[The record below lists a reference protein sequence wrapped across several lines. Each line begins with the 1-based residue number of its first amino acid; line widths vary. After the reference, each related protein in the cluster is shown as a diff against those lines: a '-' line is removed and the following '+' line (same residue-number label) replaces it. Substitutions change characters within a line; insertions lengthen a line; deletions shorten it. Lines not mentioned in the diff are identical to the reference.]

1 PLTAALIVLIG
12 CDRGSKPALLNAS
25 APDFTIQDAG
35 RTVSLHDFRGKV
47 VVLNFWATWCP
58 PCVDEMPSLV
68 ALQAKPEVRD
78 RVQILAVSLDQDES
92 AYKKFLADYNISILT
107 IRDPSQESTPAATGI
122 PISLYTNA
130 KKRFSRIL
138 RIVAALRLRA
148 RTIPRRSP
156 ITKVT
161 SADSIATSVPVPIAI
176 PTFACA
182 RAGASLMPSP
192 AIATRDWVLGIGSW
206 GLSTGDWVVGDK
218 GESCSIILLCIFP
231 LSSQSLLLSPPCFR
245 VCII

>member
-1 PLTAALIVLIG
+1 MRKRPQILVLALLAALCALIG

-68 ALQAKPEVRD
+68 ALQSKPEVKD

-107 IRDPSQESTPAATGI
+107 IRDPSQESTRHYATTGFPETFI
-122 PISLYTNA
+122 IDANGVLRRKFIGPIDW
-130 KKRFSRIL
+130 
-138 RIVAALRLRA
+138 
-148 RTIPRRSP
+148 
-156 ITKVT
+156 TKPEII
-161 SADSIATSVPVPIAI
+161 AYLQSI
-176 PTFACA
+176 
-182 RAGASLMPSP
+182 
-192 AIATRDWVLGIGSW
+192 
-206 GLSTGDWVVGDK
+206 
-218 GESCSIILLCIFP
+218 
-231 LSSQSLLLSPPCFR
+231 
-245 VCII
+245 